1 MSRFRH
7 ERKMHLPNQDKP
19 LGSAAEARK
28 HCRQGRRKLRTL
40 RKRINRKN
48 SRHKFQTMFR
58 CPDSLR
64 MRRRNLSPSW
74 GTPQNRHS
82 ETTSTSTVNKF
93 SNSSINNSGKAAAV
107 DLKVLVQHKMAVRMA
122 DRAVPVVLRAA
133 AVVGVINAVAAAA
146 AEAGAASRS
155 AAAAVAL
162 APRDRAEVSPILC
175 RILRSTLRRTP

>member
-40 RKRINRKN
+40 RKRINRKK
-48 SRHKFQTMFR
+48 SPDKFQTTLR
-58 CPDSLR
+58 RPDSLR

-93 SNSSINNSGKAAAV
+93 SNSSINNLGKVAAV
-107 DLKVLVQHKMAVRMA
+107 GLKVLVQHKMAVRA
-122 DRAVPVVLRAA
+122 DPAVLRAA
-133 AVVGVINAVAAAA
+133 AVVAVINAVA
-146 AEAGAASRS
+146 EGAASRS
-155 AAAAVAL
+155 AAADVDL
-162 APRDRAEVSPILC
+162 EPRDRAGISPILW
-175 RILRSTLRRTP
+175 RILHSMLRRTL

>member
-1 MSRFRH
+1 
-7 ERKMHLPNQDKP
+7 MHLPNQDKP

-48 SRHKFQTMFR
+48 SRHKLQTMFR

-74 GTPQNRHS
+74 GTPQNRLS

-107 DLKVLVQHKMAVRMA
+107 DLKVLVQQHKMAVRMA
-122 DRAVPVVLRAA
+122 DRAAPVVLWAA
-133 AVVGVINAVAAAA
+133 AVVGVINAVAADVA
-146 AEAGAASRS
+146 AGAASRS

-162 APRDRAEVSPILC
+162 APRDRAEISPILC

>member
-64 MRRRNLSPSW
+64 MRRQNLSPSW
-74 GTPQNRHS
+74 GTPQNRLS

-93 SNSSINNSGKAAAV
+93 SNPSINNSGKAAAV
-107 DLKVLVQHKMAVRMA
+107 DLKVLVHHKMAVRMA
-122 DRAVPVVLRAA
+122 DRAASLALRAA
-133 AVVGVINAVAAAA
+133 AVVGVIKAVAAAA
-146 AEAGAASRS
+146 AAGAASRS
-155 AAAAVAL
+155 DAAAVAS
-162 APRDRAEVSPILC
+162 APRDRAEISPILC